1 MVDFSHLQADFLPFV
16 CKYIVF
22 LAPLVQVSMMTM
34 RTIFVTRGMRRL
46 ATISAF
52 FEMSIWLFAM
62 KELFTSMNDVWSR
75 TVYAAFFACGVF
87 LGSKLEEKLSLGI
100 VIVRMVLQQNAAQ
113 LIKNIADAGFGVTQ
127 TQADGA
133 FGVGTLL
140 LCVVER
146 KREDELKAI
155 IERFNP
161 TIFHWTEDVRSINS
175 ALPLFWKDPG
185 RRLWRSLVPGVV

>member
-1 MVDFSHLQADFLPFV
+1 MEIFRTQFDFWPFV
-16 CKYIVF
+16 LKYAVF
-22 LAPLVQVSMMTM
+22 LAPLVQVSLMTM

-46 ATISAF
+46 ATVSAF

-62 KELFTSMNDVWSR
+62 KELLVSMNDITSR
-75 TVYAAFFACGVF
+75 TIYAAFFACGVF
-87 LGSKLEEKLSLGI
+87 IGSKIEEKLSLGV
-100 VIVRMVLQQNAAQ
+100 VIVRMIVQQNAAQ

-133 FGVGTLL
+133 FGPGILL
-140 LCVVER
+140 LSVVQR
-146 KREDELKAI
+146 KREDELKEI

-175 ALPLFWKDPG
+175 SLPLFWRENG
-185 RRLWRSLVPGVV
+185 RRTLRSIAPGLS